1 MISKDELDK
10 AMDYMNRN
18 PKWVE
23 ELKPMEQALLAV
35 ATAKYN
41 ETIVP
46 LVLKTMMKDPKETF
60 IIKL

>member
-35 ATAKYN
+35 ATAQYN